1 MKKTR
6 KEIQEIAL
14 AQAAKLIEKYG
25 EDSIYVKAPQP
36 WKNTWTYGELYNA
49 VLNDKPLEN
58 NSNPIDDMIKLYE
71 FLHDNE

>member
-25 EDSIYVKAPQP
+25 EDSIYVQEPQP
-36 WKNTWTYGELYNA
+36 RKNTWTYGELYNA
-49 VLNDKPLEN
+49 VLNDEPLEN

>member
-25 EDSIYVKAPQP
+25 EDSIYVQAPQP
-36 WKNTWTYGELYNA
+36 RKNTWTYGELYNA
-49 VLNDKPLEN
+49 VLNDEPLEN

>member
-6 KEIQEIAL
+6 KEIQETAL
-14 AQAAKLIEKYG
+14 VQIAKLIEKYG

-36 WKNTWTYGELYNA
+36 EKNTWTYGELYNA
-49 VLNDKPLEN
+49 VLNDEPLKN

-71 FLHDNE
+71 FIHDNE

>member
-25 EDSIYVKAPQP
+25 EDSIYV
-36 WKNTWTYGELYNA
+36 
-49 VLNDKPLEN
+49 
-58 NSNPIDDMIKLYE
+58 
-71 FLHDNE
+71 